1 MRIMAQRLKELQ
13 REIDKK
19 KKERIAEAYLS
30 SVEVT
35 NSSPSLSKQDDALT
49 LPKVSPFLDST
60 PFTTLHNS
68 LYGQQIH
75 SIDDELAQI
84 CKLEYEL
91 QTQIADEQITALKH
105 FLTIRTGSPQEIQYV
120 DKEWMKSN
128 QHVSSFLGDV
138 KLMFGDTAGKFRST
152 SKSVDS
158 IHSITSDVQVT
169 RKKQTRSQIR
179 NSYRVQKKHKVQQPL
194 KPNTLYVYKYKGLP
208 RVVLRFVP
216 KVDTTSNS
224 NSSSASDSK
233 KDKDAFSYDDLSPTW
248 KYILT
253 EAKRA
258 FPDRSYSD
266 CIHPM
271 TWEEWLEENQDHVKV
286 LTQYAHQLDYV
297 TLLQDFNLYVS
308 GGASR
313 VRNIDMSTLPTSIN
327 VLDHFELYG
336 DASMKEY
343 VRSGEW
349 YGLLREIEQE
359 GMTVNESEKVFANPD
374 TYVLNVK
381 KYFLRRFQQE
391 IASTGMTPLTDELLN
406 IMFVHWN
413 IIVTAEPKLQV
424 IKDDLLKYYSRYGV
438 DATFDYN
445 MKRSEMKVVTRGHLL
460 AHKVLECAL
469 SIVETI
475 YTYDIQ
481 DETFKDILIDL
492 GRLIM
497 RDPIYGTTT
506 VRDATTVMKQL
517 MYTQGTQF
525 RRIMFK
531 KYDYSNF
538 NEKLVLK
545 GEQMTNEPPTLLA
558 TTHYEEMDKK
568 RIDALI
574 KANQRA
580 GNILSQSSIER
591 CRYTD
596 SLDLVGDANRYFS
609 ALTTLEA
616 VAGFASSDL
625 LSGFIDSNE
634 SIEFTGTAHLRKL
647 LYHSV
652 REQITTLNTSTVP
665 RPSLPK
671 VLLSSAKDTAS
682 ASIEPLTF
690 RIYKTTPEYDGE
702 SLNLVESTVEM
713 STRQK
718 KPNLMKAAE
727 ILRSTVTTNQE
738 MIISGGTRAV
748 QGGKGARAVYPTK
761 QPYHIAGSL
770 LFHKVDTI
778 VNANKKY
785 RGVSNKYGQGIS
797 NAIPHIG
804 VPEIIAVSSDG
815 MAICLAL
822 DVSAFDVA
830 QKYTEADIELAMRDG
845 FLDSEISMISGETV
859 LERMNPADLANNLLT
874 NTPPRYKYQTALGD
888 IIILQHGNRSG
899 VPWTGTQN
907 DLVNVSN
914 HHMAYDE
921 YKKRVA
927 ELQRQGKIS
936 IDVNDKHHI
945 VRVFGDD
952 STFIMTYDEPPSAE
966 EVHLMCATFVES
978 YQDTA
983 GTLGF
988 AINARK
994 GMIGRYGS
1002 EYLKNSAIY
1011 GNIKSVNQV
1020 KFRGSEKSAS
1030 YHFGV
1035 SEKVSMIRDIT
1046 DLTITRG
1053 CDETRK
1059 WKYNLMMLP
1068 VDLTT
1073 RAGAFRMHNLC
1084 SIMTGVGKM
1093 YLGGT
1098 LNNKLIAS
1106 YHGSSFGWNFD
1117 DNLIK
1122 TANSI
1127 GAISDSSYDA
1137 ISTKITNLADFKDSQ
1152 QRITRDIIT
1161 SGRLPQH
1168 LNRYGKSNIL
1178 RHILAS
1184 AAMGPLSQIEKN
1196 VNAYNV
1202 VMGILNGKL
1211 EAPTVLERLN
1221 MGFKYVVMSDLKQD
1235 DYSPYSCQGLQYR
1248 RMLVHWGLNDS
1259 RITSFDPKGKLQHL
1273 LAKNSQILPIHFD
1286 IEFVYRLYLQAGTM
1300 GFLQVMSYYQL
1311 PDTLTHEMLAAV
1323 VALELQLG
1331 NDKYAVDMGVYSS
1344 QAGQIR
1350 INDALMDSIIQHRR
1364 GPPLP
1369 IIDRTLNRLLL
1380 HTYMLMFGLMG
1391 KSIDSTKIDPTLS
1404 WRAILESN
1412 DQRIAQLS
1420 ELLTAV

>member
-1 MRIMAQRLKELQ
+1 LQKEIEEKKQRAVANSQ
-13 REIDKK
+13 DHQPTIDTAPISDTVPQTP
-19 KKERIAEAYLS
+19 E
-30 SVEVT
+30 
-35 NSSPSLSKQDDALT
+35 
-49 LPKVSPFLDST
+49 KVRHINPFLDST
-60 PFTTLHNS
+60 SFTSLHNS
-68 LYGQQIH
+68 LHGQQIS
-75 SIDDELAQI
+75 SINDELTKLCKSEYQLQQSISQQQI
-84 CKLEYEL
+84 
-91 QTQIADEQITALKH
+91 DALRQ
-105 FLTIRTGSPQEIQYV
+105 FLSIRSGTSQSIQYV
-120 DKEWMKSN
+120 DKDWMKAN
-128 QHVSSFLGDV
+128 QHVSSFLKDV
-138 KLMFGDTAGKFRST
+138 KIMFGDTAGKFRST

-158 IHSITSDVQVT
+158 ISSVTSDVKVT
-169 RKKQTRSQIR
+169 QRKQSKAEIR
-179 NSYRVQKKHKVQQPL
+179 NSYRVKRTSKVEQPL
-194 KPNTLYVYKYKGLP
+194 QPNVLYVYKYKDLA

-216 KVDTTSNS
+216 KIDPSKDDTE
-224 NSSSASDSK
+224 K
-233 KDKDAFSYDDLSPTW
+233 KVPTDTFTYDDLSPTW
-248 KYILT
+248 KYVLT
-253 EAKRA
+253 QAKKT
-258 FPDRSYSD
+258 FPDHNYPD
-266 CIHPM
+266 CIHPI
-271 TWEEWLEENQDHVKV
+271 TWQQWLQQNQDDVQV
-286 LTQYAHQLDYV
+286 LTQYAHKLDYV

-308 GGASR
+308 KGASR
-313 VRNIDMSTLPTSIN
+313 VRNMDMSSLPTSIN
-327 VLDHFELYG
+327 VLDHFNLYG
-336 DASMKEY
+336 DNSMREY
-343 VRSGEW
+343 INSGEW
-349 YGLLREIEQE
+349 RQLLNEAEQE
-359 GMTVNESEKVFANPD
+359 GLPVDDSEKVFANPD
-374 TYVLNVK
+374 TYILNPQ
-381 KYFLRRFQQE
+381 KYFKRRLQQE
-391 IASTGMTPLTDELLN
+391 ISATGMTPLTDELLN
-406 IMFVHWN
+406 MVFVYWDV
-413 IIVTAEPKLQV
+413 IVTAEPKLQI
-424 IKDDLLKYYSRYGV
+424 IKDDLLKYYAKYGV
-438 DATFDYN
+438 AATFDYN
-445 MKRSEMKVVTRGHLL
+445 MKRGEMAVVTRGHLL

-469 SIVETI
+469 RLIETI
-475 YTYDIQ
+475 YTYDLQ

-517 MYTQGTQF
+517 MYTRGEQF
-525 RRIMFK
+525 RRILFK
-531 KYDYSNF
+531 KFDYQNF
-538 NEKLVLK
+538 NEPLVLQ
-545 GEQMTNEPPTLLA
+545 GEQITNEPPTLLA
-558 TTHYEEMDKK
+558 TTHFDEMDEK
-568 RIDALI
+568 RIDSLV
-574 KANQRA
+574 KANDHA
-580 GNILSQSSIER
+580 GKILPMSSIYR

-596 SLDLVGDANRYFS
+596 SLNLIGDSNRYFS

-616 VAGFASSDL
+616 IAGFASSDL

-634 SIEFTGTAHLRKL
+634 SIQFTGTEGLKKV
-647 LYHSV
+647 LYHSI
-652 REQITTLNTSTVP
+652 RDQINTLNTSTVP
-665 RPSLPK
+665 RPSLLK

-682 ASIEPLTF
+682 ASVQPITF
-690 RIYKTTPEYDGE
+690 RIYKTTPEYDGQ
-702 SLNLVESTVEM
+702 SLNMVESTVEM

-727 ILRSTVTTNQE
+727 ILRSTVTTNSD

-761 QPYHIAGSL
+761 QEYHIGGSM
-770 LFHKVDTI
+770 LFHKVETV
-778 VNANKKY
+778 VNASKKY
-785 RGVSNKYGQGIS
+785 RGISNKYGQGIS

-815 MAICLAL
+815 RALCLAL

-830 QKYTEADIELAMRDG
+830 QKYTETEIENAMRDG
-845 FLDSEISMISGETV
+845 FFDSESSLVSGEQV
-859 LERMNPADLANNLLT
+859 LEKMNPSDLANNLLT
-874 NTPPRYKYQTALGD
+874 NTPPKYKYQTALGD
-888 IIILQHGNRSG
+888 IIILQYGNRSG

-914 HHMAYDE
+914 HNMAYDE
-921 YKKRVA
+921 YKKRIA
-927 ELQRQGKIS
+927 NLQREGRIS
-936 IDVNDKHHI
+936 INVNDKHHI

-952 STFIMTYDEPPSAE
+952 STFIMTYEDPPTVD

-994 GMIGRYGS
+994 GMIGRFGS

-1011 GNIKSVNQV
+1011 GNIKAVNQV

-1068 VDLTT
+1068 IDLST
-1073 RAGAFRMHNLC
+1073 RAGAFRMYNLC
-1084 SIMTGVGKM
+1084 SVMTGVGKM

-1127 GAISDSSYDA
+1127 GAIGDSSYDS
-1137 ISTKITNLADFKDSQ
+1137 ISTKITNLPEFKDSQ
-1152 QRITRDIIT
+1152 QRITKDIVT
-1161 SGRLPQH
+1161 MGRLPQK
-1168 LNRYGKSNIL
+1168 LSRYGKANIL

-1202 VMGILNGKL
+1202 ATGILGGKL
-1211 EAPTVLERLN
+1211 ESPTVLETLKI
-1221 MGFKYVVMSDLKQD
+1221 GFKTVVMADLTQD
-1235 DYSPYSCQGLQYR
+1235 DHSPYSCQGIQYR

-1259 RITSFDPKGKLQHL
+1259 RISSFDPKGKLQHL
-1273 LAKNSQILPIHFD
+1273 LAKNSQILPIQFN
-1286 IEFVYRLYLQAGTM
+1286 IEFVYRLYLQEGPM

-1311 PDTLTHEMLAAV
+1311 PDPLTYEILATV
-1323 VALELQLG
+1323 VSLEIQLG

-1350 INDALMDSIIQHRR
+1350 INDSLMDKIIQHRR
-1364 GPPLP
+1364 GPQLP

-1380 HTYMLMFGLMG
+1380 HTYMLMFGLLG
-1391 KSIDSTKIDPTLS
+1391 KSIESTKVDPTLS
-1404 WRAILESN
+1404 WKAILESD
-1412 DQRIAQLS
+1412 DQKIAQLS
-1420 ELLTAV
+1420 QLLTVV

>member
-1 MRIMAQRLKELQ
+1 MAERLKELQ
-13 REIDKK
+13 REIKR
-19 KKERIAEAYLS
+19 KEKEKTPTPKDDEIVAPVPTVDQPS
-30 SVEVT
+30 IPTKT
-35 NSSPSLSKQDDALT
+35 N
-49 LPKVSPFLDST
+49 PFLDST
-60 PFTTLHNS
+60 TFSTLHNS
-68 LYGQQIH
+68 LYGKQI
-75 SIDDELAQI
+75 SSVDEELA
-84 CKLEYEL
+84 KLCESEYKL
-91 QTQIADEQITALKH
+91 QQRISEEQINALGQ
-105 FLTIRTGSPQEIQYV
+105 FLTIRSGTPQEVQYV
-120 DKEWMKSN
+120 DRNWMEANK
-128 QHVSSFLGDV
+128 HVSSFLGDV

-158 IHSITSDVQVT
+158 IQSVTSDVQVT
-169 RKKQTRSQIR
+169 QRKQTRSEIR
-179 NSYRVQKKHKVQQPL
+179 NSYRVQRKTKVEQPL
-194 KPNTLYVYKYKGLP
+194 KPNTLYVYTYKGLA
-208 RVVLRFVP
+208 RVVLRLVP
-216 KVDTTSNS
+216 KVETLPDDAKQTGQKTT
-224 NSSSASDSK
+224 
-233 KDKDAFSYDDLSPTW
+233 AFTYDDLSPTW
-248 KYILT
+248 KHVLT

-258 FPDRSYSD
+258 FPNHNYPD

-271 TWEEWLEENQDHVKV
+271 TWSQWLEENKDDVKV
-286 LTQYAHQLDYV
+286 LTQYAHKLDYV
-297 TLLQDFNLYVS
+297 TLLQDFNLYVAK
-308 GGASR
+308 GASR
-313 VRNIDMSTLPTSIN
+313 VRNIDLSTLPPSIN
-327 VLDHFELYG
+327 VMDHFDLYG
-336 DASMKEY
+336 DDSMREY
-343 VRSGEW
+343 IRSGEW
-349 YGLLREIEQE
+349 YNLLTHAEQE
-359 GMTVNESEKVFANPD
+359 GVEVNDSEKVFANPD
-374 TYVLNVK
+374 TYVLNLK

-391 IASTGMTPLTDELLN
+391 VASTGMTPLTDELLN
-406 IMFVHWN
+406 IMFVHWD
-413 IIVTAEPKLQV
+413 IIVNAEPKLQV
-424 IKDDLLKYYSRYGV
+424 IKDDLLKYYSKYGV

-445 MKRSEMKVVTRGHLL
+445 MKRGEMAVVTRGHLL

-469 SIVETI
+469 RVVETI
-475 YTYDIQ
+475 YTYDLK
-481 DETFKDILIDL
+481 DEMFKDILIDL

-517 MYTQGTQF
+517 MYTQGKEF
-525 RRIMFK
+525 RRIIFK
-531 KYDYSNF
+531 KYDYLNF
-538 NEKLVLK
+538 NEPLVLK
-545 GEQMTNEPPTLLA
+545 GDELTDQPPTLLA

-568 RIDALI
+568 RIDSLV
-574 KANQRA
+574 KANGHA
-580 GNILSQSSIER
+580 GRILPMSSIYR

-596 SLDLVGDANRYFS
+596 SLDLIGDANRYFS

-634 SIEFTGTAHLRKL
+634 SIEFTGTERLRKL
-647 LYHSV
+647 LYYSV

-665 RPSLPK
+665 RPSLLK

-682 ASIEPLTF
+682 ASVQPITF
-690 RIYKTTPEYDGE
+690 RIYKTTPEYDGDT
-702 SLNLVESTVEM
+702 LNMVESTVEM

-727 ILRSTVTTNQE
+727 ILRSTVTTNEE
-738 MIISGGTRAV
+738 MVISGGTRAV

-761 QPYHIAGSL
+761 QPYHIGGSL
-770 LFHKVDTI
+770 LFHKVDAV

-785 RGVSNKYGQGIS
+785 RSVSNKYGQGIS

-804 VPEIIAVSSDG
+804 VPEVIAVSSDG
-815 MAICLAL
+815 LAVCLAL

-830 QKYTEADIELAMRDG
+830 QKYTETEIELAMRDG
-845 FLDSEISMISGETV
+845 FLDSETSMVSGETV

-874 NTPPRYKYQTALGD
+874 NTPPKYKYQTALGD

-927 ELQRQGKIS
+927 ELQRQGRIS
-936 IDVNDKHHI
+936 VNVNDKHHI

-952 STFIMTYDEPPSAE
+952 STFIMTYDEPPTAE

-978 YQDTA
+978 YQETA

-1073 RAGAFRMHNLC
+1073 RAGAFRMYNLC

-1106 YHGSSFGWNFD
+1106 YHGHPYGWNFD

-1137 ISTKITNLADFKDSQ
+1137 ISTKITNLPDFKDSQ
-1152 QRITRDIIT
+1152 RRITKDVVT
-1161 SGRLPQH
+1161 AGRLPQH

-1202 VMGILNGKL
+1202 ATGIMGGKL
-1211 EAPTVLERLN
+1211 EAPTVLERLKI
-1221 MGFKYVVMSDLKQD
+1221 GFKYVVMSDLNQD

-1259 RITSFDPKGKLQHL
+1259 RITSFDPKSKLQHL

-1323 VALELQLG
+1323 VSLELQLG

-1364 GPPLP
+1364 GPALP
-1369 IIDRTLNRLLL
+1369 IIDKTLNRLLL

-1391 KSIDSTKIDPTLS
+1391 KSIDSTKVDPTLS

-1412 DQRIAQLS
+1412 DQRVAQLS

>member
-1 MRIMAQRLKELQ
+1 EKEKEKEKIPLKQAENEPTVSDAQDEPV
-13 REIDKK
+13 
-19 KKERIAEAYLS
+19 A
-30 SVEVT
+30 
-35 NSSPSLSKQDDALT
+35 
-49 LPKVSPFLDST
+49 PKINPFMDST
-60 PFTTLHNS
+60 SFAALHNS
-68 LYGQQIH
+68 LYGKQIGN
-75 SIDDELAQI
+75 IDDELARI
-84 CKLEYEL
+84 CKIEFEL
-91 QTQIADEQITALKH
+91 QQRIANEQVLALKQ
-105 FLTIRTGSPQEIQYV
+105 FLTIRTGVTQDIQYV
-120 DKEWMKSN
+120 DKEWMKAN
-128 QHVSSFLGDV
+128 EYIASFLGEV
-138 KLMFGDTAGKFRST
+138 KLMFGDTAGKFRTT
-152 SKSVDS
+152 SKSVDA
-158 IHSITSDVQVT
+158 IHSVNSDVKVT
-169 RKKQTRSQIR
+169 QRKQSRSEIR
-179 NSYRVQKKHKVQQPL
+179 NSYRVQKTQKIEQPL
-194 KPNTLYVYKYKGLP
+194 DPNTLYVYMYKGLA
-208 RVVLRFVP
+208 RVILRFVP
-216 KVDTTSNS
+216 KVAVKDDQQDNKH
-224 NSSSASDSK
+224 K
-233 KDKDAFSYDDLSPTW
+233 KAKDATLTYEELSPTW

-258 FPDRSYSD
+258 FPKSDYPD

-271 TWEEWLEENQDHVKV
+271 TWTQWIDSNKDDVKV
-286 LTQYAHQLDYV
+286 LTQYAHKLDYV
-297 TLLQDFNLYVS
+297 TLLQDFNLYVAK
-308 GGASR
+308 GASR
-313 VRNIDMSTLPTSIN
+313 VRNMDMSTLPASIN
-327 VLDHFELYG
+327 VMDHFQLYG
-336 DASMKEY
+336 DESMREY

-349 YGLLREIEQE
+349 YALLSEVERT
-359 GMTVNESEKVFANPD
+359 GGKVSDSEKVFANPD
-374 TYVLNVK
+374 TYMLNLK

-391 IASTGMTPLTDELLN
+391 VASTGMTPLTDELLN
-406 IMFVHWN
+406 IMFVHWDV
-413 IIVTAEPKLQV
+413 IVAAEPKLQV
-424 IKDDLLKYYSRYGV
+424 VKDDLLKYYSKYGV
-438 DATFDYN
+438 AATFDYN
-445 MKRSEMKVVTRGHLL
+445 MKRGEMTVVTRGHIL

-469 SIVETI
+469 RLVETI
-475 YTYDIQ
+475 YTYDLQ

-517 MYTQGTQF
+517 MYTQGKQF

-531 KYDYSNF
+531 KFDYTNF
-538 NEKLVLK
+538 NEQLVLK
-545 GEQMTNEPPTLLA
+545 GEQMTTEPPTLLA
-558 TTHYEEMDKK
+558 TTHYQEMDQK
-568 RIDALI
+568 RIDALTM
-574 KANQRA
+574 ANKQA
-580 GNILSQSSIER
+580 GDILPMSSIYR

-609 ALTTLEA
+609 ALTTIEA
-616 VAGFASSDL
+616 IAGFASSDL

-634 SIEFTGTAHLRKL
+634 SIVFTGTDHLRKL
-647 LYHSV
+647 LYYSV
-652 REQITTLNTSTVP
+652 REQILTLNTSTVP
-665 RPSLPK
+665 RPSLLK

-682 ASIEPLTF
+682 ASVQPITF
-690 RIYKTTPEYDGE
+690 RIYKSTPEYDGQ
-702 SLNLVESTVEM
+702 SLNIVQSTVEM

-727 ILRSTVTTNQE
+727 ILRSTVTTNEE
-738 MIISGGTRAV
+738 MVISGGTRAV

-761 QPYHIAGSL
+761 QPYHIGGSL
-770 LFHKVDTI
+770 LFHKVDTV
-778 VNANKKY
+778 VNANKKF
-785 RGVSNKYGQGIS
+785 REVSNKYGQGIS

-815 MAICLAL
+815 LAICMAL

-830 QKYTEADIELAMRDG
+830 QKYTETDIELGMRDG
-845 FLDSEISMISGETV
+845 FLESEASAISGETV

-874 NTPPRYKYQTALGD
+874 NTPPKYKYQTALGD

-914 HHMAYDE
+914 HCMAYDE
-921 YKKRVA
+921 YKKRIA
-927 ELQRQGKIS
+927 NLQREGKIS
-936 IDVNDKHHI
+936 INVNDKHHV

-952 STFIMTYDEPPSAE
+952 STFIMTYEEPPTVE

-1002 EYLKNSAIY
+1002 EYLKNSSIY

-1059 WKYNLMMLP
+1059 WKYNLLMMP

-1098 LNNKLIAS
+1098 LNNKLIAA
-1106 YHGSSFGWNFD
+1106 YHGSIYGWNFD

-1122 TANSI
+1122 TSNSI
-1127 GAISDSSYDA
+1127 GAIADSSYDA
-1137 ISTKITNLADFKDSQ
+1137 ISTKITNLPDFKDSQ
-1152 QRITRDIIT
+1152 RRITQDIFT
-1161 SGRLPQH
+1161 NGRLPPY

-1202 VMGILNGKL
+1202 VTGILNGKL
-1211 EAPTVLERLN
+1211 EAPTVLERLKI
-1221 MGFKYVVMSDLKQD
+1221 GFKYVVMSDLNQD
-1235 DYSPYSCQGLQYR
+1235 DYSPYSGQSIQYR

-1259 RITSFDPKGKLQHL
+1259 RITSFDPKSKLQHL
-1273 LAKNSQILPIHFD
+1273 LAENNQILPIHFD
-1286 IEFVYRLYLQAGTM
+1286 IEFIYRLYLQAGTM
-1300 GFLQVMSYYQL
+1300 GFLHVMSYYQL

-1350 INDALMDSIIQHRR
+1350 INDSLMDKIIQHRR
-1364 GPPLP
+1364 GPALP

-1391 KSIDSTKIDPTLS
+1391 KSIDSTKVDPTQS
-1404 WRAILESN
+1404 WKAILESN
-1412 DQRIAQLS
+1412 EQRIAQLS

>member
-1 MRIMAQRLKELQ
+1 MAERLKELQ
-13 REIDKK
+13 REIDKR
-19 KKERIAEAYLS
+19 KEKHKI
-30 SVEVT
+30 
-35 NSSPSLSKQDDALT
+35 PPKDDKIHPPVAPVDREIPAT
-49 LPKVSPFLDST
+49 ARVNPFLDST
-60 PFTTLHNS
+60 SFASLHNS
-68 LYGQQIH
+68 LYGKQVA
-75 SIDDELAQI
+75 SVDDELARV

-91 QTQIADEQITALKH
+91 QQRISEEQVSALKQ
-105 FLTIRTGSPQEIQYV
+105 FLTIRTGVPQEIQYV
-120 DKEWMKSN
+120 DKDWMKAN
-128 QHVSSFLGDV
+128 KHVSSFLGDV

-158 IHSITSDVQVT
+158 IQSITSDVQVT
-169 RKKQTRSQIR
+169 QKKQSRSEIR
-179 NSYRVQKKHKVQQPL
+179 NSYRVQKSNKVEQPL
-194 KPNTLYVYKYKGLP
+194 QPNILYVYMYKGLA

-216 KVDTTSNS
+216 KVVTDASSSDKSSNS
-224 NSSSASDSK
+224 
-233 KDKDAFSYDDLSPTW
+233 KDKPFTYDDLSPAW
-248 KYILT
+248 KYVLT

-258 FPDRSYSD
+258 FPDNDYKD
-266 CIHPM
+266 CIRPM
-271 TWEEWLEENQDHVKV
+271 TWTQWLVENLNDVKV
-286 LTQYAHQLDYV
+286 LTQYAHKLDYV
-297 TLLQDFNLYVS
+297 TLMQDFNLYVS
-308 GGASR
+308 KGASR
-313 VRNIDMSTLPTSIN
+313 VRNMDMSSLPTSVN
-327 VLDHFELYG
+327 VMDHFELFG
-336 DASMKEY
+336 DESMRDFI
-343 VRSGEW
+343 RSGEW
-349 YGLLREIEQE
+349 YSLLSEVEHE
-359 GMTVNESEKVFANPD
+359 GAPVNESEKVFANPD
-374 TYVLNVK
+374 TYVLNLK

-391 IASTGMTPLTDELLN
+391 VASTGMTPLTDELLN
-406 IMFVHWN
+406 IMFIHWDT
-413 IIVTAEPKLQV
+413 IVSAEPKLQI
-424 IKDDLLKYYSRYGV
+424 IKDDLLKYYSKYGV

-445 MKRSEMKVVTRGHLL
+445 MKRGEMTVVTRGHLL

-469 SIVETI
+469 RTVETV
-475 YTYDIQ
+475 YTYDLQ

-517 MYTQGTQF
+517 MYTKGKQF
-525 RRIMFK
+525 RRIMFRK
-531 KYDYSNF
+531 FDYTNF
-538 NEKLVLK
+538 NEPLVLR
-545 GEQMTNEPPTLLA
+545 GEEMTSEPPTLLA
-558 TTHYEEMDKK
+558 TTHYQEMDNK
-568 RIDALI
+568 RIDSLI
-574 KANQRA
+574 KANDHA
-580 GNILSQSSIER
+580 GKILPLSSIYR

-616 VAGFASSDL
+616 IAGFASSDL

-634 SIEFTGTAHLRKL
+634 SIKFTGTEHLRKL

-652 REQITTLNTSTVP
+652 REQIMTLNTSTVP
-665 RPSLPK
+665 RPSLLK

-682 ASIEPLTF
+682 AVVRPTTF
-690 RIYKTTPEYDGE
+690 RIRKHTPEYDGLT
-702 SLNLVESTVEM
+702 LNIVESTVEM

-718 KPNLMKAAE
+718 KPNLMRAAE
-727 ILRSTVTTNQE
+727 ILRSTVTTDEQ
-738 MIISGGTRAV
+738 MVISGGTRAV

-761 QPYHIAGSL
+761 QPYHIGGSL
-770 LFHKVDTI
+770 LFHKVETV

-785 RGVSNKYGQGIS
+785 RGVTNKYGQGIS

-815 MAICLAL
+815 LAMCLAL

-830 QKYTEADIELAMRDG
+830 QKYTETAIELGMRDG
-845 FLDSEISMISGETV
+845 FIDSEPSLVSGETV

-874 NTPPRYKYQTALGD
+874 NTPPKYKYQTALGD

-914 HHMAYDE
+914 HQMAYDE
-921 YKKRVA
+921 YKKRIA
-927 ELQRQGKIS
+927 DLQREGKIS
-936 IDVNDKHHI
+936 INVNDKHHI

-952 STFIMTYDEPPSAE
+952 STFIMTYEEPPTAE

-1030 YHFGV
+1030 YHAGV
-1035 SEKVSMIRDIT
+1035 SERVSMIRDIT

-1068 VDLTT
+1068 IDLTT
-1073 RAGAFRMHNLC
+1073 RAGAFRMYNLC

-1093 YLGGT
+1093 FLGGT

-1106 YHGSSFGWNFD
+1106 YHGSAYGWNFD

-1127 GAISDSSYDA
+1127 GAIADSSYDA

-1152 QRITRDIIT
+1152 RRITQDIIT
-1161 SGRLPQH
+1161 TGRLPQH

-1202 VMGILNGKL
+1202 ATGILGGTL
-1211 EAPTVLERLN
+1211 ETPTVLERLKI
-1221 MGFKYVVMSDLKQD
+1221 GFKYVVMSDLNQD
-1235 DYSPYSCQGLQYR
+1235 DYSPYSCQNLQYR

-1259 RITSFDPKGKLQHL
+1259 RITSFDPKSKLQHL
-1273 LAKNSQILPIHFD
+1273 LAKNAQILPIHFD

-1300 GFLQVMSYYQL
+1300 AFLQVMSYYQL

-1323 VALELQLG
+1323 VSLELQLG

-1350 INDALMDSIIQHRR
+1350 INDNLMDSIIQHRR
-1364 GPPLP
+1364 GPALP

-1391 KSIDSTKIDPTLS
+1391 KSIDSTKVDPTLS